1 MHKLIAADAREV
13 KLLTPIR
20 HRWFI
25 LLVTLVSYVA
35 AFLALYPF
43 AGPMVASLSFFP
55 VVVGAHL
62 YGRWGGYLVV
72 GLTSMTT
79 GILFRS
85 LEGAGS
91 AGTDVMTAIVPT
103 VALLITAEIVA
114 RLRSANG
121 KLVDMIHS
129 KDHFLASVSH
139 ELRTPLTGVVGFAD
153 ILSETWEQL
162 PDQEKLNLV
171 KDIESQAKEVSG
183 IIEDLLV
190 ASRAELDQLT
200 VLREP
205 VDVSREIEAVL
216 NALPDLSR
224 HNVLSTGKIGVM
236 ALADGA
242 RLRQI
247 IRNLVTNAIRYGGS
261 TIWVG
266 TELVWGEAVIRV
278 ADSGKGLPDGE
289 WETIFEPYHQAHID
303 NGNPTGVGIGLSVSR
318 MLAGLMGGTVTYQH
332 RNGMSVF
339 EVTLPALISPE
350 FDQSSVAMTITPAT
364 SEV

>member
-1 MHKLIAADAREV
+1 MPKLVSADTREV
-13 KLLTPIR
+13 KILSEFR
-20 HRWFI
+20 HRW
-25 LLVTLVSYVA
+25 LMVLATLVSYVL

-43 AGPMVASLSFFP
+43 AGPMVGSLSFFP
-55 VVVGAHL
+55 VVIGAHL

-72 GLTSMTT
+72 GLTSGTS
-79 GILFRS
+79 GVLFGS
-85 LEGAGS
+85 LEGADS
-91 AGTDVMTAIVPT
+91 AGADVLMAIVPT
-103 VALLITAEIVA
+103 LALLITAEIVA
-114 RLRSANG
+114 RLRSVNR
-121 KLVDMIHS
+121 KLIDMIHS

-162 PDQEKLNLV
+162 PDKEKLSLV
-171 KDIESQAKEVSG
+171 NDIESQAKEVAG

-200 VLREP
+200 VLHEP
-205 VDVSREIEAVL
+205 VDVSQEIEAVL
-216 NALPDLSR
+216 NALPDLSN
-224 HNVLSTGKIGVM
+224 HNVLSTGKVGVM

-278 ADSGKGLPDGE
+278 ADSGPGLPDGE
-289 WETIFEPYHQAHID
+289 WEKIFEPYHQAHID
-303 NGNPTGVGIGLSVSR
+303 SGNPTGVGIGLSVSR
-318 MLAGLMGGTVTYQH
+318 MLAGLMGGNVTYQH

-339 EVTLPALISPE
+339 EVTLPALVSPE
-350 FDQSSVAMTITPAT
+350 FDHASSMTIAPAT
-364 SEV
+364 AEV

>member
-1 MHKLIAADAREV
+1 MHKLITADEWEV
-13 KLLTPIR
+13 KLFSRIR
-20 HRWFI
+20 HRW
-25 LLVTLVSYVA
+25 LMVLATLASYVV

-55 VVVGAHL
+55 VVIGAHL

-72 GLTSMTT
+72 GLTSMIS
-79 GILFRS
+79 GVLLES
-85 LEGAGS
+85 LGGADS
-91 AGTDVMTAIVPT
+91 PGTDVMSAIVPT

-153 ILSETWEQL
+153 ILSQTWDQL

-171 KDIESQAKEVSG
+171 RDIESQAKEVSG

-200 VLREP
+200 VLSEP

-216 NALPDLSR
+216 NALPDLSH
-224 HNVLSTGKIGVM
+224 HNVLSTGKVGVM

-247 IRNLVTNAIRYGGS
+247 IRNLVSNAIRYGGS

-278 ADSGKGLPDGE
+278 ADSGNGLPEGE
-289 WETIFEPYHQAHID
+289 WEKIFEPYHQAHVD

-318 MLAGLMGGTVTYQH
+318 MLAGRMGGNVTYQH

-339 EVTLPALISPE
+339 EVTLPALVSPE
-350 FDQSSVAMTITPAT
+350 FDYSSAMTIIPAT
-364 SEV
+364 AKV

>member
-1 MHKLIAADAREV
+1 MRNLISADTREV
-13 KLLTPIR
+13 KLLSQIK
-20 HRWFI
+20 HRWLVVLGILVAYSLAFI
-25 LLVTLVSYVA
+25 G
-35 AFLALYPF
+35 LYPF
-43 AGPMVASLSFFP
+43 SGATVGSLSFFP
-55 VVVGAHL
+55 VVIGAHL

-72 GLTSMTT
+72 IITSMTS
-79 GILFRS
+79 GALFAS
-85 LEGAGS
+85 VEGADS
-91 AGTDVMTAIVPT
+91 AGTDVLVAIVPT

-162 PDQEKLNLV
+162 PDEEKLSLV
-171 KDIESQAKEVSG
+171 NDIESQAKEVSG

-200 VLREP
+200 VLCEP
-205 VDVSREIEAVL
+205 VDVSREIDAVL
-216 NALPDLSR
+216 NALPDLSH
-224 HNVLSTGKIGVM
+224 HNVLSTGRSGVM
-236 ALADGA
+236 ALADRA

-266 TELVWGEAVIRV
+266 AELVWGEVVIRV

-289 WETIFEPYHQAHID
+289 WEKIFEPYHQAHRE
-303 NGNPTGVGIGLSVSR
+303 NSNPAGVGIGLSVSR
-318 MLAGLMGGTVTYQH
+318 MLAGLMGGTVIYQH

-339 EVTLPALISPE
+339 EVTLPALASPE
-350 FDQSSVAMTITPAT
+350 FDLTPPSPQIPAVV
-364 SEV
+364 EV